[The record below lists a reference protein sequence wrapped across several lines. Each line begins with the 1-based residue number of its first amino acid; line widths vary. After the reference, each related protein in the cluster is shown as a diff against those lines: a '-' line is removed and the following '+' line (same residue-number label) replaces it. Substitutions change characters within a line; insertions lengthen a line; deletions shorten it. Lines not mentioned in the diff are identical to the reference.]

1 MKSIFSRPAS
11 EYLAVALSLFAV
23 VSFLTLWFTR

>member
-1 MKSIFSRPAS
+1 MKSIFARPAS

>member
-1 MKSIFSRPAS
+1 MKSIFARPAS

-23 VSFLTLWFTR
+23 VSFLAIWFAR

>member
-1 MKSIFSRPAS
+1 MKSIFPRPAS